1 MKKYW
6 VMGDIHGDYL
16 PVKDF
21 YIKHK
26 DELSQDPRDNI
37 LILLGDVGANYF
49 FNERDSRFKKNLEKL
64 PFSYFCIRGNH
75 EQRPSIIYNQNPQ
88 EWHTDIQFNNV
99 VYVENKYDRIYYALD
114 AGGIYWI
121 DNKKV
126 LVLPGAY
133 SVDKDYRL
141 KIGWSWFPE
150 EQMSLDEFTW
160 ILGISADRHFDMV
173 LSHTCPLSWQ
183 TYISDLFLNQVDQS
197 KVDNHMEQKLEA
209 ISHKIT
215 WDRWYFGHYHSD
227 RDIPAEKATMLFHQ
241 VLPFGVS
248 ISEYNSMLFDFS

>member
-49 FNERDSRFKKNLEKL
+49 FNERDSRFKKDLEKL

-114 AGGIYWI
+114 TGEIYWI
-121 DNKKV
+121 
-126 LVLPGAY
+126 
-133 SVDKDYRL
+133 
-141 KIGWSWFPE
+141 I
-150 EQMSLDEFTW
+150 T
-160 ILGISADRHFDMV
+160 
-173 LSHTCPLSWQ
+173 
-183 TYISDLFLNQVDQS
+183 LNQ
-197 KVDNHMEQKLEA
+197 H
-209 ISHKIT
+209 
-215 WDRWYFGHYHSD
+215 
-227 RDIPAEKATMLFHQ
+227 
-241 VLPFGVS
+241 
-248 ISEYNSMLFDFS
+248 